1 MKTKK
6 LVPLYLNGAVYTGDG
21 KSLPKHYRCKS
32 RKRYIKLMMGGGI
45 GRDQAKAL
53 AEIDLVWHGSYKRAW
68 EARCINKENPE
79 VHVF

>member
-45 GRDQAKAL
+45 GRD
-53 AEIDLVWHGSYKRAW
+53 
-68 EARCINKENPE
+68 
-79 VHVF
+79 